1 MSTSSRF
8 TIDEPVDV
16 EQVRRQG
23 RTLARSLG
31 FGPVESE
38 AVALSIS
45 ELATN
50 LLRYAQSGSILL
62 EAIEEADRTGVR
74 VESRDSG
81 PGISDI
87 ERALRGGFGTA
98 YSLGSGLAG
107 VRRLMDDFTIESDPT
122 GTVIVTQKWI
132 ARRSRS

>member
-1 MSTSSRF
+1 MPTSSRF
-8 TIDEPVDV
+8 TIDGPVDV
-16 EQVRRQG
+16 ELARRRG
-23 RTLARSLG
+23 RALARSVG

-50 LLRYAQSGSILL
+50 LLRYARSGSILL
-62 EAIEEADRTGVR
+62 AAIEESDRRGVR
-74 VESRDSG
+74 IESRDTG

-87 ERALRGGFGTA
+87 ERALRGGYRTTH
-98 YSLGSGLAG
+98 SLGSGLAG
-107 VRRLMDDFTIESDPT
+107 VRRLMDDFAIESGPT

-132 ARRSRS
+132 ARR